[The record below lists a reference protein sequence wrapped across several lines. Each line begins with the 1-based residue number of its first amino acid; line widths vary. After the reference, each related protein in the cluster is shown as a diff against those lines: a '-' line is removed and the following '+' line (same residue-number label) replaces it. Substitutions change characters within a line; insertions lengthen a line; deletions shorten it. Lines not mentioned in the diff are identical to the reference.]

1 MIARCP
7 HCQKKLEIA
16 DNLAGK
22 QVRCANP
29 ACQNAFT
36 VPAVPASAP
45 PTAAAPPPPPPAA
58 APAVPPPP
66 QVAQVP
72 ATPPPMPG
80 SSPTPAPA
88 AAPTPAE
95 ETLPTLSP
103 PPPPKPSKSF
113 WQSVTE
119 KFSAGGSQVKK
130 RAKALK
136 LGRDVNKLNN
146 DLNQQMLALYS
157 LAIQHRPEQVDMN
170 NELNELSQL
179 QAQINEKQ
187 ATLSSLEQT
196 KASGSVIKPLK
207 QEIGQFQARQ
217 QELMIQ
223 IGTKTNTSRP
233 DLPGA
238 AGSYGAIDQL
248 RATQQQKQAELQ
260 QLQAEI
266 GPIVD
271 TGTVATAKQSGLKYL
286 PHAIGAI
293 AAILILYFGI
303 GWVWGLLFGG
313 IGDFAY
319 YVPDDASGMVY
330 ISVDELRDSDLE
342 IISELFDS
350 ADEMVKGNSLP
361 LKIAS
366 DDVKEVFVILGSGP
380 EKITIVMKTAEDM
393 DLDEIVKD
401 YNKDNVKSH
410 KDIDYVQIGSRYQ
423 GMYLAKTD
431 NKTYCMSG
439 DEENLKSVLKQFSR
453 KEKAELDDAL
463 QDALDFVDGEDHFA
477 VMKTSSAQGMPGI
490 GDMSMMVGDA
500 QAIGIG
506 VSINSSIDAKATVFF
521 KDKDDAADL
530 VEEMEKGLEEGI
542 EELEDMLDEARGRE
556 KEQMETALQMMKA
569 IDIDQSGKAI
579 EFEWDYDTDEVNELL
594 DDFVGEIKRNF
605 MQEFRQGF

>member
-1 MIARCP
+1 
-7 HCQKKLEIA
+7 
-16 DNLAGK
+16 
-22 QVRCANP
+22 
-29 ACQNAFT
+29 
-36 VPAVPASAP
+36 
-45 PTAAAPPPPPPAA
+45 
-58 APAVPPPP
+58 
-66 QVAQVP
+66 
-72 ATPPPMPG
+72 
-80 SSPTPAPA
+80 
-88 AAPTPAE
+88 
-95 ETLPTLSP
+95 
-103 PPPPKPSKSF
+103 PKPSKSL
-113 WQSVTE
+113 WQSVKE

-170 NELNELSQL
+170 SELNELSQL

-196 KASGSVIKPLK
+196 KASSSVTKQMK

-223 IGTKTNTSRP
+223 IGTKTNTARP

-238 AGSYGAIDQL
+238 AGNYGAIDQL
-248 RATQQQKQAELQ
+248 RTTQQQKQAELQ

-271 TGTVATAKQSGLKYL
+271 TGTVTTAKQSGLKYL
-286 PHAIGAI
+286 PRVIGAI

-313 IGDFAY
+313 LGDFAY

-330 ISVDELRDSDLE
+330 INVDELRDSELE
-342 IISELFDS
+342 VVSELFDS
-350 ADEMVKGNSLP
+350 ADKMVKGNSLP
-361 LKIAS
+361 LEITS
-366 DDVKEVFVILGSGP
+366 DDVKEVFVILGSDP

-401 YNKDNVKSH
+401 YKKNNVKSH
-410 KDIDYVQIGSRYQ
+410 KDIDYVQVGSRYQ

-431 NKTYCMSG
+431 KKTYCMSG

-453 KEKAELDDAL
+453 KKKTELDDAL

-477 VMKTSSAQGMPGI
+477 VMNTSSARGMPGI
-490 GDMSMMVGDA
+490 GGMGMMFGKA
-500 QAIGIG
+500 EAMGIG
-506 VSINSSIDAKATVFF
+506 VSINSSIDVKATVFF
-521 KDKDDAADL
+521 EDKDDAADL
-530 VEEMEKGLEEGI
+530 AEDMEKELEKGI
-542 EELEDMLDEARGRE
+542 EELEDMLDKVKDSQ
-556 KEQMETALQMMKA
+556 KEQTETALKMMKQ

-579 EFEWDYDTDEVNELL
+579 EVEWDYDTDEVNEMLE
-594 DDFVGEIKRNF
+594 DFVGEVKNF
-605 MQEFRQGF
+605 MPGLGRGF